1 MNHLNEFD
9 NYGTAGECDEM
20 KPLPLNFSP
29 GPMDVICARGHKAFN
44 HPGNQHFRS
53 LIESHIHEYE
63 KAATKLD
70 KSAIVSKIVEG
81 IRSSSPGGGFV
92 KLENGRW
99 YEVGDHNARE
109 KTGQK

>member
-1 MNHLNEFD
+1 MLLQILSVLHRDRAQAHTRFYFHN
-9 NYGTAGECDEM
+9 
-20 KPLPLNFSP
+20 
-29 GPMDVICARGHKAFN
+29 RGHKAFN
-44 HPGNQHFRS
+44 HPGNQHFRL

-63 KAATKLD
+63 KAVTKLD

-81 IRSSSPGGGFV
+81 IRRSSPEGGFV
-92 KLENGRW
+92 KMEAGRW